1 LSLSLSLLQV
11 LQHANMPKTRSKRL
25 TREEYDRAV
34 YRLSLEDAVQSNS
47 WHRYIGR
54 VRDVYNYDASGEP
67 LELARLVHRVTR
79 KRRNAFRSSYRRIK
93 EAMRLLRVQWYGSEA
108 TVSDW

>member
-1 LSLSLSLLQV
+1 
-11 LQHANMPKTRSKRL
+11 MPKTRSKRL

-47 WHRYIGR
+47 WYRYIGR

-79 KRRNAFRSSYRRIK
+79 KRRNAFRSSCRRNK
-93 EAMRLLRVQWYGSEA
+93 EAMRLLREQWYGRGHWMLDFA
-108 TVSDW
+108 GW